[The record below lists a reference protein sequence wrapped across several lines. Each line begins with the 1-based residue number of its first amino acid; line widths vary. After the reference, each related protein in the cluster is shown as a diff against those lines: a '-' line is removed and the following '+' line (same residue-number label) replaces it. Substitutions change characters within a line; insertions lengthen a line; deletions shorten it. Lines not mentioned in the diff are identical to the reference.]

1 MLFDHKPMRD
11 VLGSISGYHSTY
23 GEFLQPGPLVGLSG
37 VPSVKRVRTSA
48 SGEDTAGVLRSLGY
62 SEAETKRL
70 YEQNVVE

>member
-1 MLFDHKPMRD
+1 MPDFLA
-11 VLGSISGYHSTY
+11 STAASHSTY

-62 SEAETKRL
+62 S
-70 YEQNVVE
+70 